1 VHARAITTALV
12 FGLLI
17 LSTARV
23 SAQVALAATSVDR
36 SRLPPPSRLTLR
48 PAPGLEA
55 IASSVARVLALR
67 SDIKVEI
74 GRPPPP
80 DVLEAVPV
88 GNVALARDGN
98 SILLVMGAALG
109 QSYEAHLALGPDGK
123 ADTRALALA
132 IEALRDRA
140 IEARERLEDA
150 ARERDDDARLG
161 LAREAGPRE
170 GLDANGDP
178 RSALGEQA
186 SNAPVTRLSPDDAEL
201 LHRSDSQTDASLP
214 LLPRRAEPRPHLI
227 FDRTASE
234 RQRDDGSPY
243 RLEYSEPPSR
253 VEPVLY
259 ARVYGG
265 GSTESNALRTGV
277 GVGGGLC
284 VKGQCLLLA
293 AEYPLP
299 IALEA
304 GGNDI
309 RYRYPTFSCS
319 FYSRPVK
326 FGRFTPAAGIGL
338 LSRIGHFERD
348 MGIAHYNP
356 NLETDLGVRGVLEG
370 AFEIVEAVDLV
381 AEAGLDYA
389 LDRWLLGHGDSVA
402 YRGDRA
408 TPWLQGGIRIRAQ

>member
-1 VHARAITTALV
+1 
-12 FGLLI
+12 
-17 LSTARV
+17 
-23 SAQVALAATSVDR
+23 
-36 SRLPPPSRLTLR
+36 LTLR

-67 SDIKVEI
+67 SDIRVEI
-74 GRPPPP
+74 GRAPPP

-98 SILLVMGAALG
+98 SIVLVMGAALG
-109 QSYEAHLALGPDGK
+109 QSYEAHLALGADGTV
-123 ADTRALALA
+123 DTRALALA
-132 IEALRDRA
+132 VEALRDRA
-140 IEARERLEDA
+140 IEARERLEGKSRA
-150 ARERDDDARLG
+150 G
-161 LAREAGPRE
+161 LEPNP
-170 GLDANGDP
+170 D
-178 RSALGEQA
+178 
-186 SNAPVTRLSPDDAEL
+186 APVADEQDPHAAASATTNDAEL
-201 LHRSDSQTDASLP
+201 LQRSAAQDQPTTLP
-214 LLPRRAEPRPHLI
+214 LLPRRAAPRPRLI
-227 FDRTASE
+227 FDRTARE
-234 RQRDDGSPY
+234 RDEGSPY
-243 RLEYSEPPSR
+243 RLEIPEAPSR

-259 ARVYGG
+259 ARMYGG
-265 GSTESNALRTGV
+265 GSLESNALRTGV

-284 VKGQCLLLA
+284 VKGQCLFLA

-319 FYSRPVK
+319 FYSRPLR
-326 FGRFTPAAGIGL
+326 FGRFTPAVGIGL

-348 MGIAHYNP
+348 MGIAQSNP

-370 AFEIVEAVDLV
+370 AFEIVEAIDLV